1 MHIKATGQDVTGGS
15 VCSLNQAAYSDHHC
29 QFSSSQPVEMPKYL
43 NDSVIRFH
51 KHSFIQLEQTVT
63 NHSKS
68 FKCAKMLQQKSG
80 PKKIY
85 KHPPSLQRSG
95 PLSPLDL
102 FATTLGSIG
111 ALSGLCLGSEVPK
124 VILRQQEEAKRQC
137 GTCAMPCSN
146 AVDNVDRKN

>member
-15 VCSLNQAAYSDHHC
+15 VCPLNQAAYSDHHC

-51 KHSFIQLEQTVT
+51 KHSFIQLEQTIQ
-63 NHSKS
+63 NHSNVP
-68 FKCAKMLQQKSG
+68 KCCNKNPV
-80 PKKIY
+80 PKRYTNIHQVY
-85 KHPPSLQRSG
+85 KDHQRSG
-95 PLSPLDL
+95 PLDL

-146 AVDNVDRKN
+146 M

>member
-15 VCSLNQAAYSDHHC
+15 ACSLNQAAYSDHHC

-51 KHSFIQLEQTVT
+51 KHSFIQLEQTIQMCQNAAT
-63 NHSKS
+63 KIRSQKDLQTYTKSTKIRSTRPFRDHS
-68 FKCAKMLQQKSG
+68 G
-80 PKKIY
+80 RI
-85 KHPPSLQRSG
+85 R
-95 PLSPLDL
+95 
-102 FATTLGSIG
+102 

-146 AVDNVDRKN
+146 AVDNVDRKK